1 MTEGLILAAFD
12 VDSAAGGAVERI
24 DVKDRAGNVVGHIEI
39 GDDGNQVLRDSED
52 RVKGYYD
59 SRGDYTR
66 GADDRILAKGNKLRS
81 LIC

>member
-1 MTEGLILAAFD
+1 M
-12 VDSAAGGAVERI
+12 

-39 GDDGNQVLRDSED
+39 GNDGNQVLRDNED
-52 RVKGYYD
+52 RVRGSYD

-66 GADDRILAKGNKLRS
+66 GPDERIVAKGNKLRS